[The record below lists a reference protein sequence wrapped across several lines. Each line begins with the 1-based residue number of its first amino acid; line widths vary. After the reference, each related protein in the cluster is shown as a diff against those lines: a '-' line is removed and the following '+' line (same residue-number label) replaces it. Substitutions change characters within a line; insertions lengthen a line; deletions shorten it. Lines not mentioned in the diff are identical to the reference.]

1 MKKIHLEPL
10 FEEEEEEDLESI
22 EKQVADLLSS
32 VQRRTI
38 LGHYEIEDIQDDDRW
53 AIMTCFFLTII
64 ARKPTTTK

>member
-10 FEEEEEEDLESI
+10 FEEDEEEDLESI

-38 LGHYEIEDIQDDDRW
+38 LGHYEIEDIREDDR
-53 AIMTCFFLTII
+53 
-64 ARKPTTTK
+64 